1 MSKQQIIE
9 SQGFIHTV
17 FFWLHQPDKAEHCRQ
32 FEQHLSHFINH
43 SDYVKSKHIGK
54 KSGSEREVVD
64 SSYDYCL
71 IVTFNNKSEQDK
83 YQNEPAHLTFIQNAA
98 HLWKKVRVYDSESI
112 L

>member
-1 MSKQQIIE
+1 MTEQHIIE
-9 SQGFIHTV
+9 SGGFVHTV
-17 FFWLHQPDKAEHCRQ
+17 FFWLQQPENAEHCRQ

-54 KSGSEREVVD
+54 KSTSERDVVD

-71 IVTFNNKSEQDK
+71 IVTFNDKAEQVR
-83 YQNEPAHLTFIQNAA
+83 YQNEPAHLTFIQDAS
-98 HLWKKVRVYDSESI
+98 HLWKQVKVYDSQSI